1 MSVCVVIEDF
11 EMQGCAFSH
20 TGAFSCGCSPSWSLV
35 QGLTI
40 PVVVGVSLVVVV
52 GGVAI
57 TDYVIRVMQH
67 RPCMCWYN
75 AICSAG
81 NTHLPIM

>member
-20 TGAFSCGCSPSWSLV
+20 TGAFSCSCSPFWSLV
-35 QGLTI
+35 QDLAI
-40 PVVVGVSLVVVV
+40 PVVVGMSLLVV

-67 RPCMCWYN
+67 RRCMCWCN

-81 NTHLPIM
+81 NTHLPTM

>member
-1 MSVCVVIEDF
+1 MCQCVSSLKTLRCRDVP
-11 EMQGCAFSH
+11 
-20 TGAFSCGCSPSWSLV
+20 SPILV
-35 QGLTI
+35 HSAAVAAPPGPWCKAI
-40 PVVVGVSLVVVV
+40 PAVVGVSLVVV

-67 RPCMCWYN
+67 RPCMCWCN

-81 NTHLPIM
+81 NTHLPTM

>member
-1 MSVCVVIEDF
+1 MSVCVVIEDC

-20 TGAFSCGCSPSWSLV
+20 TGAFSPSWSLV

-40 PVVVGVSLVVVV
+40 PAVVGVSLVVV

-57 TDYVIRVMQH
+57 TDYVIGVMQH
-67 RPCMCWYN
+67 RGCMCWCN

-81 NTHLPIM
+81 NTHLPTM